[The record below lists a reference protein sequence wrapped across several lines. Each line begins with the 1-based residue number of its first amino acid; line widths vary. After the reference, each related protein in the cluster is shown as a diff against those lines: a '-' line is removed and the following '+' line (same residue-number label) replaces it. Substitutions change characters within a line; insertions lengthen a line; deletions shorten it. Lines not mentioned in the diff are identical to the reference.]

1 MPKVKCHHP
10 SGYSRKKRTEII
22 RDEVDA
28 FIYDTF
34 TIEQLKLDKYK
45 WSKLK
50 KSLPNM
56 TDKQE
61 LRLKEI
67 RRMMR
72 SRVYAENKRRQRKSQ
87 MSALE
92 QQVDYL
98 LRYTAQLTA
107 RIEELEVKANY
118 IDTLPMQLN

>member
-1 MPKVKCHHP
+1 
-10 SGYSRKKRTEII
+10 
-22 RDEVDA
+22 
-28 FIYDTF
+28 
-34 TIEQLKLDKYK
+34 
-45 WSKLK
+45 
-50 KSLPNM
+50 M